1 MSQTIT
7 YLTMGAVFGLTA
19 GISPG
24 PLLTLVISETLRHNK
39 TEGVKIALAPLI
51 TDIPIVLLSIFFL
64 SKMSSSEIIL
74 GIISIL
80 GGIFIAYLGYDSI
93 KSRGMDIDIQKLKP
107 RSIRKGIIVNVLSP
121 HPYIFWLMVGA
132 PIIIKAYRNSPVT
145 AFAFIL
151 AFYVLL
157 VGSKISIALV
167 VDRSKSFLK
176 NKLFIWTLRILGL
189 VLILFAILLI
199 KEGMNYLGLLG
210 DLQDQ

>member
-39 TEGVKIALAPLI
+39 TEGVKIAIAPLI
-51 TDIPIVLLSIFFL
+51 TDIPIVLLTIFIL
-64 SKMSSSEIIL
+64 SKMASFDMVI

-93 KSRGMDIDIQKLKP
+93 RSKGIEIEIQNLKLK
-107 RSIRKGIIVNVLSP
+107 SIRKGIIVNLLSP

-132 PIIIKAYRNSPVT
+132 PITIRAYQASPAA
-145 AFAFIL
+145 AFAFII

-167 VDRSKSFLK
+167 VDRSRAFLK
-176 NKLFIWTLRILGL
+176 NKVFIWTLRILGL
-189 VLILFAILLI
+189 VLLILAILLI
-199 KEGMNYLGLLG
+199 KEGISYLVSARKLIIN
-210 DLQDQ
+210 

>member
-1 MSQTIT
+1 MTQTIT
-7 YLTMGAVFGLTA
+7 YLTMGAVFGLSA

-39 TEGVKIALAPLI
+39 TEGVKIAVAPLI
-51 TDIPIVLLSIFFL
+51 TDIPIVLLTIFIL
-64 SKMSSSEIIL
+64 SKMASSDMVL

-93 KSRGMDIDIQKLKP
+93 KSKGIEIDVQNLKP
-107 RSIRKGIIVNVLSP
+107 KSIRKGIVVNILSP

-132 PIIIKAYRNSPVT
+132 PVTIKAYQANPIA

-151 AFYVLL
+151 AFYVML

-167 VDRSKSFLK
+167 VDRSKAFLK
-176 NKLFIWTLRILGL
+176 NKVFIWTLRILGL
-189 VLILFAILLI
+189 VLLIFAIFLI
-199 KEGMNYLGLLG
+199 KEGMNYLGLFP
-210 DLQDQ
+210 

>member
-39 TEGVKIALAPLI
+39 TEGVKIAVAPLI
-51 TDIPIVLLSIFFL
+51 TDIPIVLLTIFIL
-64 SKMSSSEIIL
+64 SKMASSDIVL

-93 KSRGMDIDIQKLKP
+93 KSRGIEIEIQNLKP
-107 RSIRKGIIVNVLSP
+107 KSIRKGIIVNILSP

-132 PIIIKAYRNSPVT
+132 PITVKAYQANPFA
-145 AFAFIL
+145 AFAFII

-167 VDRSKSFLK
+167 VDRSRAFLK
-176 NKLFIWTLRILGL
+176 NKIFIWTLRILGL
-189 VLILFAILLI
+189 VLMILAILLI
-199 KEGMNYLGLLG
+199 KEGLGYLGFFT
-210 DLQDQ
+210 

>member
-39 TEGVKIALAPLI
+39 TEGVKIAVAPLI
-51 TDIPIVLLSIFFL
+51 TDIPIVLLTIFIL
-64 SKMSSSEIIL
+64 SKMASSDFVL

-80 GGIFIAYLGYDSI
+80 GGFFIAYLGYDSI
-93 KSRGMDIDIQKLKP
+93 KSRGIEIDIQNLKP
-107 RSIRKGIIVNVLSP
+107 KSIRKGIIVNILSP

-132 PIIIKAYRNSPVT
+132 PITVKAYQANPFA
-145 AFAFIL
+145 AFAFII

-167 VDRSKSFLK
+167 VDRSRAFLK
-176 NKLFIWTLRILGL
+176 NKVFIWTLRILGL
-189 VLILFAILLI
+189 VLMILAILLI
-199 KEGMNYLGLLG
+199 KEGLGYLGLFT
-210 DLQDQ
+210 

>member
-39 TEGVKIALAPLI
+39 TEGVKIAIAPLI
-51 TDIPIVLLSIFFL
+51 TDIPIVLLTIFIL
-64 SKMSSSEIIL
+64 SKMASFDMVI

-93 KSRGMDIDIQKLKP
+93 RSKGIEIEIQNLKLK
-107 RSIRKGIIVNVLSP
+107 SIRKGIIVNILSP

-132 PIIIKAYRNSPVT
+132 PITIRAYQASPAA
-145 AFAFIL
+145 AFAFII

-157 VGSKISIALV
+157 VGSKISIAMV
-167 VDRSKSFLK
+167 VDRSRAFLK
-176 NKLFIWTLRILGL
+176 NKVFIWTLRILGL
-189 VLILFAILLI
+189 VLLILAILLI
-199 KEGMNYLGLLG
+199 KEGMSYLGLFT
-210 DLQDQ
+210 

>member
-1 MSQTIT
+1 MMTQTIT

-39 TEGVKIALAPLI
+39 TEGVKIAVAPLI
-51 TDIPIVLLSIFFL
+51 TDIPIVLLTIFIL
-64 SKMSSSEIIL
+64 SKMASSDIIL
-74 GIISIL
+74 GVISIL

-93 KSRGMDIDIQKLKP
+93 KSKGIEIDIQNLKLK
-107 RSIRKGIIVNVLSP
+107 SIRKGIIVNILSP

-132 PIIIKAYRNSPVT
+132 PITIKAYQASPVA
-145 AFAFIL
+145 AFAFII

-167 VDRSKSFLK
+167 VDRSRAFLK
-176 NKLFIWTLRILGL
+176 NKVFIWTIRILGL
-189 VLILFAILLI
+189 VLLIFAILLI
-199 KEGMNYLGLLG
+199 KEGLSYLGFFT
-210 DLQDQ
+210 

>member
-39 TEGVKIALAPLI
+39 TEGMKIAVAPLI
-51 TDIPIVLLSIFFL
+51 TDIPIVLLTIFIL
-64 SKMSSSEIIL
+64 SKMASSDFVL

-80 GGIFIAYLGYDSI
+80 GGFFIAYLGYDSI
-93 KSRGMDIDIQKLKP
+93 KSRGIEIDIQNLKP
-107 RSIRKGIIVNVLSP
+107 KSIRKGIIVNILSP

-132 PIIIKAYRNSPVT
+132 PITVKAYQANPFA
-145 AFAFIL
+145 AFAFII

-167 VDRSKSFLK
+167 VDRSRAFLK
-176 NKLFIWTLRILGL
+176 NKVFIWTLRILGL
-189 VLILFAILLI
+189 VLMILAILLI
-199 KEGMNYLGLLG
+199 KEGLGYLGLFT
-210 DLQDQ
+210 

>member
-39 TEGVKIALAPLI
+39 TEGVKIAIAPLI
-51 TDIPIVLLSIFFL
+51 TDIPIVLLTIFIL
-64 SKMSSSEIIL
+64 SKMASFDMVI

-93 KSRGMDIDIQKLKP
+93 RSKGIEIEIQNLKLK
-107 RSIRKGIIVNVLSP
+107 SIRKGIIVNILSP

-132 PIIIKAYRNSPVT
+132 PITIRAYQASPAA
-145 AFAFIL
+145 AFAFII

-167 VDRSKSFLK
+167 VDRSRAFLK
-176 NKLFIWTLRILGL
+176 NKVFIWTLRILGL
-189 VLILFAILLI
+189 VLLILAILLI
-199 KEGMNYLGLLG
+199 KEGMSYLGLFT
-210 DLQDQ
+210 

>member
-1 MSQTIT
+1 
-7 YLTMGAVFGLTA
+7 MGAVFGLTA

-39 TEGVKIALAPLI
+39 TEGVKIAIAPLI
-51 TDIPIVLLSIFFL
+51 TDIPIVLLTIFIL
-64 SKMSSSEIIL
+64 SKMASFDMVI

-93 KSRGMDIDIQKLKP
+93 RSKGIEIEIQNLKLK
-107 RSIRKGIIVNVLSP
+107 SIRKGIIVNILSP

-132 PIIIKAYRNSPVT
+132 PITIRAYQASPAA
-145 AFAFIL
+145 AFAFII

-167 VDRSKSFLK
+167 VDRSRAFLK
-176 NKLFIWTLRILGL
+176 NKVFIWTLRILGL
-189 VLILFAILLI
+189 VLLILAILLI
-199 KEGMNYLGLLG
+199 KEGISYLGLFP
-210 DLQDQ
+210 

>member
-1 MSQTIT
+1 
-7 YLTMGAVFGLTA
+7 MGAVFGLTA

-39 TEGVKIALAPLI
+39 TEGVKIAIAPLI
-51 TDIPIVLLSIFFL
+51 TDIPIVLLTIFIL
-64 SKMSSSEIIL
+64 SKMASFDMVI

-93 KSRGMDIDIQKLKP
+93 RSKGIEIEIQNLKLK
-107 RSIRKGIIVNVLSP
+107 SIRKGIIVNILSP

-132 PIIIKAYRNSPVT
+132 PITIRAYQASPAA
-145 AFAFIL
+145 AFAFII

-167 VDRSKSFLK
+167 VDRSRAFLK
-176 NKLFIWTLRILGL
+176 NKVFIWTLRILGL
-189 VLILFAILLI
+189 VLLILAILLI
-199 KEGMNYLGLLG
+199 KEGISYLGLFT
-210 DLQDQ
+210 

>member
-1 MSQTIT
+1 
-7 YLTMGAVFGLTA
+7 MGAVFGLTA

-39 TEGVKIALAPLI
+39 TEGVKIAIAPLI
-51 TDIPIVLLSIFFL
+51 TDIPIVLLTIFIL
-64 SKMSSSEIIL
+64 SKMSGFDMVI

-93 KSRGMDIDIQKLKP
+93 RSKGIEIEIQNLKLK
-107 RSIRKGIIVNVLSP
+107 SIRKGIIVNILSP

-132 PIIIKAYRNSPVT
+132 PITIRAYQASPAA
-145 AFAFIL
+145 AFAFII

-167 VDRSKSFLK
+167 VDRSRAFLK
-176 NKLFIWTLRILGL
+176 NQVFIWTLRILGL
-189 VLILFAILLI
+189 VLLILAILLI
-199 KEGMNYLGLLG
+199 KEGMSYLGLFT
-210 DLQDQ
+210 

>member
-39 TEGVKIALAPLI
+39 TEGVKIAVAPLI
-51 TDIPIVLLSIFFL
+51 TDIPIVLLTIFIL
-64 SKMSSSEIIL
+64 SKMANSNIVL

-93 KSRGMDIDIQKLKP
+93 KSRGIEIDIQNLKP
-107 RSIRKGIIVNVLSP
+107 KSIRKGIIVNMLSP

-132 PIIIKAYRNSPVT
+132 PITVKAYNSSPVA
-145 AFAFIL
+145 AFAFII

-157 VGSKISIALV
+157 VGSKIGIALL
-167 VDRSKSFLK
+167 VDRSRAFLK
-176 NKLFIWTLRILGL
+176 NKVFIWTLRILGL
-189 VLILFAILLI
+189 VLMILAILLI
-199 KEGMNYLGLLG
+199 KEGLGYFGLIT
-210 DLQDQ
+210 